1 MVDIGNSQRGEKGKP
16 CVSFLAAQSA
26 ILMLLCYGS
35 LQIMM
40 TSVPVVQITTYFSY
54 FASKTKAS
62 IPAASGAADEVPL
75 NTSVHL

>member
-1 MVDIGNSQRGEKGKP
+1 MVDIRNRRLGEKGKS
-16 CVSFLAAQSA
+16 CVSFLADQFA
-26 ILMLLCYGS
+26 ILMLLCCGS

-40 TSVPVVQITTYFSY
+40 TSVPVVEITTYFSY